1 MRGESKVMNFRQTMK
16 ISAGALALSFGLMS
30 FGAVAK
36 ASPDEAAKLK
46 STLTPLGG
54 DKAANADGSIPA
66 WNGGLAKGAAGGGAG
81 KRYTDP
87 FSSDKPK
94 FTISKDNLAQYKDK
108 LTPGQQALF
117 AKYPTYKMPVYETR
131 RTGVAPDFVYE
142 ATFKNATSGELIA
155 GGDGVAG
162 AIVGIPFPIPKNGA
176 EVIWNHK
183 LRYRSEGIRRWNN
196 QFALTTQGSY
206 NLVKIQEDALFSYS
220 KKGATPESLNNIAV
234 YFLQITTEPARLAGG
249 ILLVHDTINQVK
261 EPRRAFLYNPGQ
273 RRLRRAP
280 NVAYDNP
287 GTASDGLR
295 TNDQLDMF
303 NGALDRYDWKLV
315 GKKEVYIPY
324 NSYKL
329 HSDKYK
335 YKDIVTPQ
343 HTNQDLTRYELHRV
357 WVVDSTIKKGTNHIY
372 SRRTFYVD
380 EDTWQISAVDVF
392 DQRGQMWRVQ
402 EAHPYIAHDL
412 GAIFSA
418 MESTYDLQ
426 SARYLLNSLN
436 NEDEE
441 TKVMALN
448 AGYFDPANVVKLA
461 TK

>member
-1 MRGESKVMNFRQTMK
+1 MIFRHTVK
-16 ISAGALALSFGLMS
+16 AAASALAVTFGLIS
-30 FGAVAK
+30 LAAAAK
-36 ASPDEAAKLK
+36 VSPDEAAKLK
-46 STLTPLGG
+46 STLMPLGG
-54 DKAANADGSIPA
+54 EKAANANGSIPA
-66 WNGGLAKGAAGGGAG
+66 WNGGLTKPPAGWGGAG
-81 KRYTDP
+81 KRYVDP
-87 FSSDKPK
+87 FPDDKPK
-94 FTISKDNLAQYKDK
+94 FTITKDNLAQHKDK

-117 AKYPTYKMPVYETR
+117 AKYATYKMPVYETR
-131 RTGVAPDFVYE
+131 RTAASPDFVYE
-142 ATFKNATSGELIA
+142 ATFKNATNGSLVA
-155 GGDGVAG
+155 NGDGVAG
-162 AIVGIPFPIPKNGA
+162 AITGIPFPIPKSGA

-249 ILLVHDTINQVK
+249 ILLVHDTMDQVK

-315 GKKEVYIPY
+315 GKKEIYIPY

-357 WVVDSTIKKGTNHIY
+357 WVVDSTVKKGTNHIY

-380 EDTWQISAVDVF
+380 EDTWQIAAVDVF

-402 EAHPYIAHDL
+402 EAHPFFAYDL
-412 GAIFSA
+412 GAILSA

-441 TKVMALN
+441 TKVMALD
-448 AGYFDPANVVKLA
+448 AGYFDPANVTKLA
-461 TK
+461 SK

>member
-1 MRGESKVMNFRQTMK
+1 MTVKAIVKT
-16 ISAGALALSFGLMS
+16 SAGALALVAGLMS
-30 FGAVAK
+30 FAANAKVGA
-36 ASPDEAAKLK
+36 DEAAKLK
-46 STLTPLGG
+46 STLMPLGG
-54 DKAANADGSIPA
+54 EKAANADGSIPA
-66 WNGGLAKGAAGGGAG
+66 WSGGLTKGGGGAG

-87 FSSDKPK
+87 FEADKPK

-108 LTPGQQALF
+108 LTPGQLALF
-117 AKYPTYKMPVYETR
+117 AKYATYKMPVYETR
-131 RTGVAPDFVYE
+131 RTGVAPAYIYD
-142 ATFKNATSGELIA
+142 ATFKNATTGELT
-155 GGDGVAG
+155 GGGNGISG
-162 AIVGIPFPIPKNGA
+162 AVTGIPFPIPKNGA

-183 LRYRSEGIRRWNN
+183 LRYRSLGIRRWNN

-206 NLVKIQEDALFSYS
+206 NLVKIKEDALFSYS
-220 KKGATPESLNNIAV
+220 KQGITPESLNNIAV

-249 ILLVHDTINQVK
+249 ILLVHDTLDQVK
-261 EPRRAFLYNPGQ
+261 EPRRAFIYNPGQ

-315 GKKEVYIPY
+315 GKKDMYVPY

-335 YKDIVTPQ
+335 YKDIVTPK

-357 WVVDSTIKKGTNHIY
+357 WVVDSTVKKGTNHIY
-372 SRRTFYVD
+372 SRRTYYVD
-380 EDTWQISAVDVF
+380 EDTWQISVVDVF

-402 EAHPYIAHDL
+402 EAHPYIAHDV

-441 TKVMALN
+441 TKVIPLETS
-448 AGYFDPANVVKLA
+448 YFDPANVTKLA
-461 TK
+461 SK

>member
-1 MRGESKVMNFRQTMK
+1 MRIQDTLNATARFLAM
-16 ISAGALALSFGLMS
+16 ALALAS
-30 FGAVAK
+30 FGAAAK
-36 ASPDEAAKLK
+36 VSPEEAAKLK
-46 STLTPLGG
+46 STLMPLGG
-54 DKAANADGSIPA
+54 EKAANADGAIPA
-66 WNGGLAKGAAGGGAG
+66 WNGGLTKPPAGWGGSG

-87 FSSDKPK
+87 FPDDKPK
-94 FTISKDNLAQYKDK
+94 FTITKDNLAQYKDK
-108 LTPGQQALF
+108 LSPGQLALF
-117 AKYPTYKMPVYETR
+117 AKYSTYKMPVYETR
-131 RTGVAPDFVYE
+131 RTGANPEFVYE
-142 ATFKNATSGELIA
+142 ATFKNATSGQLVA
-155 GGDGVAG
+155 NGDGVEG
-162 AIVGIPFPIPKNGA
+162 AVTGIPFPIPKNGH

-183 LRYRSEGIRRWNN
+183 LRYRGEALRRWNN
-196 QFALTTQGSY
+196 QFATTTAGSY

-220 KKGATPESLNNIAV
+220 RKDITPDALNNIAV
-234 YFLQITTEPARLAGG
+234 YFLQITTEPARLAGT
-249 ILLVHDTINQVK
+249 ILLVHETMNQVK
-261 EPRRAFLYNPGQ
+261 EPRRAFQYNPGQ

-303 NGALDRYDWKLV
+303 NGALDRYDWKLI
-315 GKKEVYIPY
+315 GKKELYVPY

-329 HSDKYK
+329 HSDKVK

-357 WVVDSTIKKGTNHIY
+357 WVVDSTVRQGTSHIY

-380 EDTWQISAVDVF
+380 EDTWQISVTDVY

-402 EAHPYIAHDL
+402 EAHPFIAYDK

-418 MESTYDLQ
+418 MESAYDLQ

-441 TKVMALN
+441 TKTMNLDP
-448 AGYFDPANVVKLA
+448 GYFDPSNVTKLA

>member
-1 MRGESKVMNFRQTMK
+1 MTYKQLLWAGIGTLVLSLSSLSVAAKV
-16 ISAGALALSFGLMS
+16 
-30 FGAVAK
+30 
-36 ASPDEAAKLK
+36 PPEEAAKLK

-54 DKAANADGSIPA
+54 EKAASADGSIPA
-66 WNGGLAKGAAGGGAG
+66 WNGGLSKPPASWAGAG

-87 FSSDKPK
+87 FPDDKPK
-94 FTISKDNLAQYKDK
+94 FVISKDNLAQYKDK
-108 LTPGQQALF
+108 LSPGQLALF
-117 AKYPTYKMPVYETR
+117 AKYATYKMPVYETR
-131 RTGVAPDFVYE
+131 RTGASPDFVYE
-142 ATFKNATSGELIA
+142 ATSKNASSGELVA
-155 GGDGVAG
+155 NGDGVAG
-162 AIVGIPFPIPKNGA
+162 AIIGIPFPIPKSGA

-196 QFALTTQGSY
+196 QFALTTQGTY
-206 NLVKIQEDALFSYS
+206 NLVKIKEDALFSYS

-249 ILLVHDTINQVK
+249 ILLVHDTMNQVK

-315 GKKEVYIPY
+315 GKKELYIPY

-343 HTNQDLTRYELHRV
+343 HTNQDLTRYELHRT
-357 WVVDSTIKKGTNHIY
+357 WVVESTLKKGTNHIY
-372 SRRTFYVD
+372 SRRTFFVD
-380 EDTWQISAVDVF
+380 EDTWQIAVVDVF

-402 EAHPYIAHDL
+402 EAHPIIAYDL

-441 TKVMALN
+441 TKVMTLD
-448 AGYFDPANVVKLA
+448 AGYFDPANVTKLA